1 MKPSF
6 GWKESPCG
14 FLTPNLCPFHHMKIK
29 QAKHYFVFHLTLV
42 NSDDFLMVSFVT
54 TTEIDSTFLYGHASL
69 RNSRVHWVVREDDG
83 YLLRELLLY
92 LLGKK
97 VERVY

>member
-1 MKPSF
+1 MSF
-6 GWKESPCG
+6 PPHENK
-14 FLTPNLCPFHHMKIK
+14 LNIT
-29 QAKHYFVFHLTLV
+29 FVFHLTLV

-54 TTEIDSTFLYGHASL
+54 TTEIDSTFSYGHASL